1 MRKRGNARRC
11 HQGGIHYADIS
22 FTNTNDKLTNILG
35 TVQKKMR
42 STKDMCKAEKANV
55 IKYMTTTITYQ
66 NNKM

>member
-1 MRKRGNARRC
+1 M
-11 HQGGIHYADIS
+11 H
-22 FTNTNDKLTNILG
+22 
-35 TVQKKMR
+35 